1 MPFARPDADTE
12 TLELHMHDKVSGCD
26 LYLYY
31 TVFPESDV
39 ISRRPAHPSLAAFV
53 RALYICVGIPMAKAF
68 AFGGIDVQQALL
80 ESEGIVVKDG
90 LVDLKKYRHNF
101 NS

>member
-1 MPFARPDADTE
+1 MPCARPDADTE

-39 ISRRPAHPSLAAFV
+39 ISRRPAIRARRVFLLAKTAEQ
-53 RALYICVGIPMAKAF
+53 R
-68 AFGGIDVQQALL
+68 
-80 ESEGIVVKDG
+80 
-90 LVDLKKYRHNF
+90 